1 MRKPAKS
8 RRDAGPRSGEGG
20 GEGDC
25 ELALLREF
33 DRCGSVAALAAAMAS
48 RLGRRRSEALIEEA
62 GLAAPRKG
70 G

>member
-8 RRDAGPRSGEGG
+8 RREAAGPGEGG
-20 GEGDC
+20 GEGDR

-33 DRCGSVAALAAAMAS
+33 DRCGSVATLAAAMAS
-48 RLGRRRSEALIEEA
+48 RLGRPRSEALIEEA

-70 G
+70 V